1 MYSYSSSSCL
11 VSVSQWHAHSRVVV
25 LHILP
30 RGQIDTRLCTYL
42 INCSNLYPLPLT
54 QIWESSVLIPLLYYF
69 RPYSSTSVATAAVSF
84 APSSSIP
91 SFYHHRIPT
100 HAPCFL
106 SATSHRS
113 KRDHTEIYCVTVFW
127 LLRMYVSIVSNST
140 FTLSAS
146 AEFYYHLVSS
156 LRRRSLPVSRRT
168 TRSWKTPSTRP
179 MQGVTTQVS
188 TPKSNTNC
196 TTSLKKNTD
205 IRGLAPFLLR
215 ILFILLQTA
224 CAFVRFWISTGQS
237 LSAANNTISR
247 CMKYRTI
254 LRVHP

>member
-1 MYSYSSSSCL
+1 
-11 VSVSQWHAHSRVVV
+11 
-25 LHILP
+25 
-30 RGQIDTRLCTYL
+30 
-42 INCSNLYPLPLT
+42 
-54 QIWESSVLIPLLYYF
+54 
-69 RPYSSTSVATAAVSF
+69 
-84 APSSSIP
+84 
-91 SFYHHRIPT
+91 
-100 HAPCFL
+100 
-106 SATSHRS
+106 
-113 KRDHTEIYCVTVFW
+113 
-127 LLRMYVSIVSNST
+127 MYVSIVSNST

-215 ILFILLQTA
+215 ILFVLLQTA
-224 CAFVRFWISTGQS
+224 CAFVRFRVTAFQS
-237 LSAANNTISR
+237 PYAADSNFPRYFKDGNISR
-247 CMKYRTI
+247 VR
-254 LRVHP
+254 P